1 MEELFELTVNNYK
14 QPTTLPLRTYYLT
27 TILPLRTQGALKE
40 DRRNIYEWDLVGC
53 MGEIQTHV
61 WVRHRHLYG
70 WDTSIAVG
78 EQMGSRRIGLVLT
91 LMEHQE

>member
-14 QPTTLPLRTYYLT
+14 QPTT
-27 TILPLRTQGALKE
+27 LPLRTQGALKE

-53 MGEIQTHV
+53 MGEIQTPV

-70 WDTSIAVG
+70 WDTSTTVS
-78 EQMGSRRIGLVLT
+78 EQMESGRIGLVLT
-91 LMEHQE
+91 LMEHHE

>member
-1 MEELFELTVNNYK
+1 MEKIIELTVNNYK

-27 TILPLRTQGALKE
+27 TILLLRAQGALKE
-40 DRRNIYEWDLVGC
+40 DRRNIYELDLVGC
-53 MGEIQTHV
+53 MGEIQTPV